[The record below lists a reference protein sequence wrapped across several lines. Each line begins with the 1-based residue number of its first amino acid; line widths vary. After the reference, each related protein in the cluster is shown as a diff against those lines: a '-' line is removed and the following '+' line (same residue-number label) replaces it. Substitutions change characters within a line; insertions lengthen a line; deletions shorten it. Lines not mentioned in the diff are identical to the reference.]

1 MVPTAVAIRR
11 AFLPALAVA
20 AILFAPGPLAAQDSP
35 SAGFV
40 IEDNSFLIEEAY
52 NQESGIIQHIS
63 NFVHVSPLSEGEF
76 AYSLTEE
83 WPIGGQAHQFGFTF
97 LFNSWGDRG
106 GDGIGDLLVNY
117 RYQLSSGEV
126 AVAPRFSLI
135 IPTGDEAS
143 GNGSGVVGF
152 QVNLPVSA
160 RLSEAFVGHFNA
172 GAIVLPGV
180 EGEGGATKTVPAW
193 LTGGS
198 LIWLATPRLNLHLEA
213 LLVNEGEIGASGGV
227 DRWTEVIV
235 NPAFRYAVD
244 FGSLQV
250 VPGFGVPVVLRD
262 GAEPAVSFFLYLSL
276 EHPFS
281 LFGEVGE

>member
-1 MVPTAVAIRR
+1 MVPTNGAIRR
-11 AFLPALAVA
+11 AGFPALAFIALLIVPG
-20 AILFAPGPLAAQDSP
+20 ILTAQDSP
-35 SAGFV
+35 SGEFV

-52 NQESGIIQHIS
+52 NQESGVIQHIS

-83 WPIGGQAHQFGFTF
+83 WPITGQDHQLGFTF
-97 LFNSWGDRG
+97 LFNKWGDRG
-106 GDGIGDLLVNY
+106 RDGVGDLLVNY
-117 RYQLSSGEV
+117 RYQLSRGPV

-143 GNGSGVVGF
+143 GNGSGVVGYQF
-152 QVNLPVSA
+152 NLPVSA
-160 RLSEAFVGHFNA
+160 RLSKAFVGHFNA

-180 EGEGGATKTVPAW
+180 KGEDGATETIPAW
-193 LTGGS
+193 LAGGS
-198 LIWLATPRLNLHLEA
+198 LIWLTTPRLNFHLEA
-213 LLVNEGEIGASGGV
+213 LLVNEGEIGPSGGV

-250 VPGFGVPVVLRD
+250 VPGFGVPVVLRE